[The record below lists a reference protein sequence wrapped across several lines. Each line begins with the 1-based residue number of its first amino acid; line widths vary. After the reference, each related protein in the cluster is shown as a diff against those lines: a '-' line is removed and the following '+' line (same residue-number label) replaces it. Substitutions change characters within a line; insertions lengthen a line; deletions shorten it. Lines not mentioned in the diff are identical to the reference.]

1 MALKKVKSKNSKK
14 TSSRGGDQKGQKKS
28 RAAKKAMK
36 KKKNLPKKN
45 QQKEKLQKDFFN
57 YVWPSERDVLF
68 RPERMKYVRRLLPDE
83 GCVFCRSASGGVSF
97 ETLCVYQTHHSQ
109 IVLNKFPYNSGH
121 VLVIPKRHCADV
133 SELSQEEYLD
143 LMGLLRETMEALKEL
158 YRPGGLNVGL
168 NQGAV
173 AGAGIPHHL
182 HFHIIPRWSG
192 DLNFFPLIAE
202 TKVLV
207 ESLEQTF
214 DRLQKHFK
222 KG

>member
-1 MALKKVKSKNSKK
+1 MAKARKKGARQK
-14 TSSRGGDQKGQKKS
+14 TSLAKTNQKKQ
-28 RAAKKAMK
+28 KA
-36 KKKNLPKKN
+36 
-45 QQKEKLQKDFFN
+45 KLQKDFFD

-83 GCVFCRSASGGVSF
+83 GCVFCRSAQHDVSF
-97 ETLCVYQTHHSQ
+97 ETLCVYQTKYSQ
-109 IVLNKFPYNSGH
+109 IVMNKFPYNSGH
-121 VLVIPKRHCADV
+121 ILVIPKRHCADV
-133 SELSQEEYLD
+133 QELSQAEYLD
-143 LMGLLRETMEALKEL
+143 LMQVLKKAMAALKEL

-173 AGAGIPHHL
+173 AGAGIPDHL
-182 HFHIIPRWSG
+182 HFHVIPRWSG

-202 TKVLV
+202 TKVMV

-214 DRLQKHFK
+214 ERLQKHFK